1 MYCALI
7 LTGLLATSSN
17 WYGQSSNMD
26 PLMLANTSTPAST
39 SPSDTSTTRSSYG
52 WLELGLSGGR
62 GFFSPLSRP
71 STDADTADSAAHTNT
86 AKTEPDFYR
95 LSIPWSE
102 SQVQIPKRFFVGVG
116 KHRGLG
122 VWIDLGSSKEDF
134 QPSPTAA
141 QASSSPSSSAT
152 NMHV

>member
-1 MYCALI
+1 ME
-7 LTGLLATSSN
+7 S
-17 WYGQSSNMD
+17 
-26 PLMLANTSTPAST
+26 LMLANTSAPAST
-39 SPSDTSTTRSSYG
+39 STSNTSTTRTSYG
-52 WLELGLSGGR
+52 WLDLGLSGGK

-71 STDADTADSAAHTNT
+71 SRDADTAQDAATAVT

-116 KHRGLG
+116 KHQGLG

-134 QPSPTAA
+134 HSSPKTAR
-141 QASSSPSSSAT
+141 ASSSQSSSAT
-152 NMHV
+152 NMHVEL